1 MHILITGANGFI
13 GSHLTAQLL
22 RSGHNVTAAVRAP
35 DKLKRRFPTI
45 QTTFADLNHFTKPAD
60 WQPLLRNIDVVI
72 NCAGLLQTRHG
83 QKLCSVHALGPID
96 LFDACVLAK
105 TKKIIQISAIGVE
118 GTSDFA
124 RTKRQADDYLETLKI
139 DWTILRPS
147 LVYGRDS
154 YGGTAMLR
162 ALAASPF
169 FIPLIGKG
177 DQKFQPIHINDLCLS
192 VLLAIKTKKLA
203 KKIISPCGPDIMT
216 VHEIT
221 RQWRAWLGLAPAK
234 FIQMP
239 KGLITAAARLG
250 DIFGKGPLTT
260 TALQQIN
267 HSPLADFKAFSSKTG
282 LTPKSF
288 QSMLASEPANAD
300 ALWHARLYAARPLV
314 HITLIIIWLW
324 SGLMGLLLPS
334 EQFQHIFSALP
345 DLPPHI
351 GLLAKLTGLAD
362 LAIALG
368 LLIRWRYKTMF
379 WIQMLMVL
387 GYSCALTVLSPGL
400 WLDPLGPL
408 LKNLPILIL
417 IIIHR
422 VLEEE
427 R

>member
-1 MHILITGANGFI
+1 MRILITGANGFI

-22 RSGHNVTAAVRAP
+22 QAGHDVKAAVRDP
-35 DKLKRRFPTI
+35 EKLKRRFPVI
-45 QTTFADLNHFTKPAD
+45 QAVFADLNRFTKPSD
-60 WQPLLRNIDVVI
+60 WQELLKKIDVVI

-83 QKLCSVHALGPID
+83 QKLSSIHAQAPIA

-177 DQKFQPIHINDLCLS
+177 DQKFQPIHINDLCEC

-216 VHEIT
+216 VREIT
-221 RQWRAWLGLAPAK
+221 SQWRAWLGLPSTK

-239 KGLITAAARLG
+239 KGLITSAARLG
-250 DIFGKGPLTT
+250 DIFGKGPLAT

-267 HSPLADFKAFSSKTG
+267 DSPLADFKAYQRTTG

-288 QSMLASEPANAD
+288 QSMLINEPSNAD
-300 ALWHARLYAARPLV
+300 ALWHARLYAARPLI
-314 HITLIIIWLW
+314 HITLILIWLW
-324 SGLMGLLLPS
+324 SGLMGLFLPPD
-334 EQFQHIFSALP
+334 QLQHLFSALP
-345 DLPPHI
+345 ELQPHA

-368 LLIRWRYKTMF
+368 LLMRWRYKTLY

-387 GYSCALTVLSPGL
+387 GYCSALTVLSPGL

-408 LKNLPILIL
+408 LKNLPILML

-422 VLEEE
+422 ILEEE